1 MKSATLTALL
11 LILFLAGCGQSGPL
25 YVPGD
30 PSSTKAPAEQPAS
43 DEDKEKDENS
53 EGSSSQ

>member
-1 MKSATLTALL
+1 MKITTPTALL

-30 PSSTKAPAEQPAS
+30 PSSIEPPREQADS
-43 DEDKEKDENS
+43 DEEQDEDA
-53 EGSSSQ
+53 EDPSQY